1 MIGPSNSSFR
11 KSYISRI
18 IIVLLRISYYL
29 VLEVESLR
37 KEYLSRIRFYRS
49 VDKVIILNSD
59 AFRLS
64 Y

>member
-1 MIGPSNSSFR
+1 VIGPSNSSFR